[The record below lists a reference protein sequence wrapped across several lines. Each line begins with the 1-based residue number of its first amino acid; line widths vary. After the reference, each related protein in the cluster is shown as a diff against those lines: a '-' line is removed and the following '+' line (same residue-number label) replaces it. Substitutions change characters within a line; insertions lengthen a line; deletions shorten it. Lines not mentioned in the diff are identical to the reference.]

1 MKILVV
7 EDVPSEL
14 KLARVVLTSA
24 GHEVSEADTA
34 QKALTVIREH
44 PPELILLDLKLPDID
59 GLELIRQLKQ
69 NRTTQDM
76 PIVAVTSYPD
86 NWTQREALEAGCTVY
101 VIKPIDA
108 RDLLQQ
114 ITNIV
119 VQRRNLKAPQKR
131 C

>member
-34 QKALTVIREH
+34 EKALAAIRKG
-44 PPELILLDLKLPDID
+44 PPELILLDLKLPDIN

-69 NRTTQDM
+69 DRTTHDI
-76 PIVAVTSYPD
+76 PTVAITSYPGH
-86 NWTQREALEAGCTVY
+86 WTQQAALAAGCAAYLT
-101 VIKPIDA
+101 KPLNA
-108 RDLLQQ
+108 TTLLQQ
-114 ITNIV
+114 ITDIASKH
-119 VQRRNLKAPQKR
+119 RNLDTSQKR